1 MPPNL
6 FGIDRKIEYA
16 NKKYHSGCMC
26 VGVIRGFAF
35 IKFSGS
41 LNVWGIVVV
50 IKKITI
56 LMSII
61 VCISLVVKYWWNGI
75 WSISL

>member
-35 IKFSGS
+35 IKFSAIPYIG
-41 LNVWGIVVV
+41 NFVV
-50 IKKITI
+50 
-56 LMSII
+56 L
-61 VCISLVVKYWWNGI
+61 
-75 WSISL
+75 